1 MKRLF
6 SLVLALVLLVVACG
20 DDDSGPT
27 TSAPADAGA
36 FPVMVRGTEIPA
48 LPERIVSLSA
58 THTEVL
64 YEIGAGPEIIATDVF
79 SDYPASAAE
88 TEKVDAFN
96 LSVEAVAALDPDL
109 VILSYDPG
117 DAMAGFEA
125 LSIPAILFGPPG
137 PTSLGAVYDEWQELG
152 QATGHTT
159 EAQALVHEVRDDIDS
174 VVAEVP
180 QTVRSFTYFVELD
193 STLFTVGSGTLLHS
207 VFGMLGLTNVVGDD
221 AGAYPQLSAE
231 FLLDADPDFIFLAD
245 TVCCG
250 QTAETVSARPGWS
263 ELSAVGNGSVIEL
276 EDSVA
281 SRWGPR
287 IFELVLRIT
296 KEVYGVG

>member
-1 MKRLF
+1 MKRFF
-6 SLVLALVLLVVACG
+6 SLVLALGLLVVACG

-36 FPVMVRGTEIPA
+36 FPITVRGTEIPA
-48 LPERIVSLSA
+48 LPDRIVSLSA

-79 SDYPASAAE
+79 SDYPAAAAE

-137 PTSLGAVYDEWQELG
+137 PTSLGAVYNEWQELG

-159 EAQALVHEVRDDIDS
+159 EAHAMVREVRDDIDS

-193 STLFTVGSGTLLHS
+193 STLFTVGSGTLLDS

-250 QTAETVSARPGWS
+250 QTAEAVAARPGWS

-276 EDSVA
+276 DDSVA

-287 IFELVLRIT
+287 IFDLVLRIT

>member
-6 SLVLALVLLVVACG
+6 SLVLALGLLVAACG
-20 DDDSGPT
+20 DDGSGPS
-27 TSAPADAGA
+27 TSAPSDAGM
-36 FPVMVRGTEIPA
+36 FPVTVRGTEIPA

-64 YEIGAGPEIIATDVF
+64 YEIGAGPEVVATDVF
-79 SDYPASAAE
+79 SDYPAAAAE

-125 LSIPAILFGPPG
+125 LDIPAILFSPPG
-137 PTSLGAVYDEWQELG
+137 PASLEAVYDEWQELG
-152 QATGHTT
+152 RATGHTT
-159 EAQALVHEVRDDIDS
+159 EAQALVREVRDDIDS

-193 STLFTVGSGTLLHS
+193 STLFTVGAGTLLDS
-207 VFGMLGLTNVVGDD
+207 VFGMLGLTNVAGVD

-250 QTAETVSARPGWS
+250 QTAETVASRPGWS
-263 ELSAVGNGSVIEL
+263 ELSAVGNGSVVEL
-276 EDSVA
+276 DDSVA

>member
-1 MKRLF
+1 
-6 SLVLALVLLVVACG
+6 VLALGLSVVACG
-20 DDDSGPT
+20 DDDPGPT
-27 TSAPADAGA
+27 TPTPPDAGA
-36 FPVMVRGTEIPA
+36 FPVTVKGTEIPA

-64 YEIGAGPEIIATDVF
+64 YEIGAGAKVIATDVF
-79 SDYPASAAE
+79 SDYPAAAAE

-117 DAMAGFEA
+117 DAISGFAA
-125 LSIPAILFGPPG
+125 LDIPAILFAPPG
-137 PTSLGAVYDEWQELG
+137 PASLGAVYDEWQEVG
-152 QATGHTT
+152 VATGHSA
-159 EAQALVHEVRDDIDS
+159 EAQALVRRVRDDIDS

-180 QTVRSFTYFVELD
+180 QTIRSFTYFVELD
-193 STLFTVGSGTLLHS
+193 STLFTVGRGTLLNA
-207 VFGMLGLTNVVGDD
+207 VFGMLGLTNIVGDD
-221 AGAYPQLSAE
+221 AGTYPQLSAE

-250 QTAETVSARPGWS
+250 QTAEIVAARPGWS
-263 ELSAVGNGSVIEL
+263 ELSAVGNGAVVEL
-276 EDSVA
+276 NDSVA

>member
-1 MKRLF
+1 M
-6 SLVLALVLLVVACG
+6 
-20 DDDSGPT
+20 
-27 TSAPADAGA
+27 
-36 FPVMVRGTEIPA
+36 FPVTVRGTEIPA

-64 YEIGAGPEIIATDVF
+64 YEIGAGPEVVATDVF
-79 SDYPASAAE
+79 SDYPAAAAE

-125 LSIPAILFGPPG
+125 LDIPAILFSPPG
-137 PTSLGAVYDEWQELG
+137 PASLEAVYDEWQELG
-152 QATGHTT
+152 RATGHTT
-159 EAQALVHEVRDDIDS
+159 ETQALVREVRDDIDN

-193 STLFTVGSGTLLHS
+193 STLFTVGSGTLLDS
-207 VFGMLGLTNVVGDD
+207 VFGMLGLTNVVGAD

-250 QTAETVSARPGWS
+250 QTAETVASRPGWS
-263 ELSAVGNGSVIEL
+263 ELSAVGNGSVVEL
-276 EDSVA
+276 DDSVA

-287 IFELVLRIT
+287 IFELFLRIT